1 MNLYQGLLFLH
12 GFRIDPAH
20 VDDTPRAVGGARRP
34 DASTANQARPMP
46 ATAPARL
53 RAPAYSAI
61 VARSA
66 GNCG

>member
-20 VDDTPRAVGGARRP
+20 VDDTPRAVGGARRS
-34 DASTANQARPMP
+34 DATTASKARPTP

-53 RAPAYSAI
+53 RTAASSASL
-61 VARSA
+61 AGSA
-66 GNCG
+66 GSCG